1 MSNNQIRKKIFL
13 DDIRFPEDVYNGLKG
28 GYDENT
34 LHPIYADNSSWIILR
49 TYEDFV
55 DFIMKNDLNEI
66 EVISLDHDLD
76 QSHYLPINQTN
87 IDYQRM
93 KTKTGYHAAKWL
105 LEYSKENNIQLP
117 EIRVHSLN
125 IEGRK
130 NIKNLI
136 KKYNR

>member
-1 MSNNQIRKKIFL
+1 MRKIFL
-13 DDIRFPEDVYNGLKG
+13 DDMRNPEEVYYGLKRG
-28 GYDENT
+28 FDENT

-55 DFIMKNDLNEI
+55 DFILKNDFNEI

-87 IDYQRM
+87 VDYDRM
-93 KTKTGYHAAKWL
+93 EVKTGYHAAKWL

-136 KKYNR
+136 KNCNR

>member
-1 MSNNQIRKKIFL
+1 MSNNQIPKKIFL

-55 DFIMKNDLNEI
+55 DFVMKNDLNET

-76 QSHYLPINQTN
+76 FDHYKSENQQN
-87 IDYQRM
+87 VDYDRM
-93 KTKTGYHAAKWL
+93 QVKTGYHAAKWL

-136 KKYNR
+136 KNCNR

>member
-1 MSNNQIRKKIFL
+1 MRKIFL
-13 DDIRFPEDVYNGLKG
+13 DDMRFPEEVYNGLKG

-49 TYEDFV
+49 TYWDFV
-55 DFIMKNDLNEI
+55 DFVMKNDLNQI

-76 QSHYLPINQTN
+76 FHHYKSENQQN

-136 KKYNR
+136 KNYNR

>member
-1 MSNNQIRKKIFL
+1 MRKIFL
-13 DDIRFPEDVYNGLKG
+13 DDMRFPEEVYYGLKRG
-28 GYDENT
+28 FDEKT

-49 TYEDFV
+49 TYGDFV
-55 DFIMKNDLNEI
+55 DFVMKNDLNQI

-76 QSHYLPINQTN
+76 FDHYKSENQHN
-87 IDYQRM
+87 IDYDRM
-93 KTKTGYHAAKWL
+93 EVKTGFHAAKWL

-130 NIKNLI
+130 NIENLI
-136 KKYNR
+136 KKYNL

>member
-1 MSNNQIRKKIFL
+1 MRKIFL
-13 DDIRFPEDVYNGLKG
+13 DDLRFPEEVYNGLKG

-49 TYEDFV
+49 TYKE
-55 DFIMKNDLNEI
+55 FITHIMENNLNEI
-66 EVISLDHDLD
+66 VVISLDHDLHFD
-76 QSHYLPINQTN
+76 HYKKEHQQN
-87 IDYQRM
+87 IDYERM
-93 KTKTGYHAAKWL
+93 QVKTGYHAAKWL

-130 NIKNLI
+130 NIENLI
-136 KKYNR
+136 KKFNP

>member
-28 GYDENT
+28 GHDENT

-55 DFIMKNDLNEI
+55 DFVMKNDLNET

-76 QSHYLPINQTN
+76 FDHYKSENQQN
-87 IDYQRM
+87 VDYDRM
-93 KTKTGYHAAKWL
+93 QVKTGYHAAKWL

-136 KKYNR
+136 KNCNR